1 MTTLPTQPTAADVEV
16 VATADDLA
24 GRLFEAALGA
34 VDLMSIHLGD
44 RLGLYR
50 AVDELTTSAGGPTV
64 AEVAGRTGVH
74 ERYAREWLEQQA
86 VTGLLTA
93 RTDGPERRFALPAA
107 SREVLLDPSSLNYLA
122 PVARMLA
129 ASAAKLPQL
138 LQAYRTGGG
147 VSWDDLGPDARESQ
161 ADLNRPWFEQRLG
174 TAVASV
180 PELDEAM
187 RRPGARIADL
197 GCGGGWSSIALARA
211 YPDATVDGF
220 DVDAPSVGLATR
232 NAVAAGVGDRAT
244 FHRADVSGA
253 NVGEGYDAVFAFEC
267 VHDLSSPVEFLATA
281 RRATAADGV
290 TVVMDEAVAPE
301 FTAPGDELERL
312 MYGFSLLVCLPDGMS
327 QQPSAATGTVMREST
342 LRGYAQAAGF
352 RDVEV
357 LPIQDFAFFRF
368 YRLV

>member
-1 MTTLPTQPTAADVEV
+1 MDTVEQV
-16 VATADDLA
+16 DGVEALG
-24 GRLFEAALGA
+24 GRIFEAALGA
-34 VDLMSIHLGD
+34 ADLLSIYLGD
-44 RLGLYR
+44 RLGWYR
-50 AVDELTTSAGGPTV
+50 SLAADGPCTAAEL
-64 AEVAGRTGVH
+64 AGRTGTH

-93 RTDGPERRFALPAA
+93 RADGRERRFTLPAA

-211 YPDATVDGF
+211 YPDATIDGI
-220 DVDAPSVGLATR
+220 DVDAGSVDMAR
-232 NAVAAGVGDRAT
+232 KNAAGAGVADRVTFTHADAAGLTDAT
-244 FHRADVSGA
+244 
-253 NVGEGYDAVFAFEC
+253 YDAVFAFEC
-267 VHDLSSPVEFLATA
+267 VHDMPRPVDVLAA
-281 RRATAADGV
+281 VERALTPDGFV
-290 TVVMDEAVAPE
+290 VVMDEAVAE
-301 FTAPGDELERL
+301 TFSAPGDDLERI

-327 QQPSAATGTVMREST
+327 SPPSAGTGTVMRPDT
-342 LRGYAQAAGF
+342 LRRYAQEAGLTSF
-352 RDVEV
+352 EI
-357 LPIQDFAFFRF
+357 LPIEDFGFWRF
-368 YRLV
+368 YRLAR

>member
-50 AVDELTTSAGGPTV
+50 AVDELTTSDGGATV

-93 RTDGPERRFALPAA
+93 RAEGPERRFALPAA

-147 VSWDDLGPDARESQ
+147 LSWDDLGPDARESQ

-174 TAVASV
+174 EAVASV

-187 RRPGARIADL
+187 RRPDARIADL

-253 NVGEGYDAVFAFEC
+253 NVGEGNDAVIAF
-267 VHDLSSPVEFLATA
+267 
-281 RRATAADGV
+281 
-290 TVVMDEAVAPE
+290 
-301 FTAPGDELERL
+301 
-312 MYGFSLLVCLPDGMS
+312 
-327 QQPSAATGTVMREST
+327 
-342 LRGYAQAAGF
+342 
-352 RDVEV
+352 
-357 LPIQDFAFFRF
+357 
-368 YRLV
+368 